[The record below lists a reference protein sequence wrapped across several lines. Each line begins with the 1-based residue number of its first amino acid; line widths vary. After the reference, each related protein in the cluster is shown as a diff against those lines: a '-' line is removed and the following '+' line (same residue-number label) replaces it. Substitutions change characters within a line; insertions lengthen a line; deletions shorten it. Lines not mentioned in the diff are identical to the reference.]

1 MEVHVAIE
9 ANRIALKRIVAML
22 EEMAGLAEAPTSPA
36 GASPTSPLWGGRREA
51 SGGGRDFEEARG
63 SEQGN
68 GPIADV
74 PREGVDLKRDD
85 CRQKGEPEREGIVL
99 PRLLWR
105 AICALLRPA
114 ESAARRLIVAA
125 ARGLVVPPPP
135 ERNRKPKPQ
144 PIDPLYRKLGLA
156 VRFIPGSGTARARL
170 ARRGLSAVAQGAK
183 ADGGAPS
190 EATPRIPSFPLSDP
204 PRHIGPPRRRT
215 VPPHAAP
222 RIMFPGIIEPHRLPA
237 PPSPDDRVSAARL
250 VNRIAA
256 LAAALDDLPGQARRF
271 ARLQAR
277 RAAIAARNPQA
288 PRRLYPIR
296 LTRPPGGRLLR
307 YDPDATHPKNI
318 REVDEI
324 LAHAH
329 ALASYALECP
339 DTS

>member
-22 EEMAGLAEAPTSPA
+22 EEMAGLAEPATSPT

-51 SGGGRDFEEARG
+51 SGGGCDFEEARG

-85 CRQKGEPEREGIVL
+85 CRQKGEPEGREGIVL

-105 AICALLRPA
+105 AICAVLRPA
-114 ESAARRLIVAA
+114 ESAARRLIVAAA

-156 VRFIPGSGTARARL
+156 VRFIPGSGTTRARH
-170 ARRGLSAVAQGAK
+170 AQRGLSAAAQ
-183 ADGGAPS
+183 GAPS
-190 EATPRIPSFPLSDP
+190 EASPRIPSFPLSDP

-277 RAAIAARNPQA
+277 RAAIAARNPQV

-307 YDPDATHPKNI
+307 YDPDAAHPKNI
-318 REVDEI
+318 REIDEI

-329 ALASYALECP
+329 ALASYALENP